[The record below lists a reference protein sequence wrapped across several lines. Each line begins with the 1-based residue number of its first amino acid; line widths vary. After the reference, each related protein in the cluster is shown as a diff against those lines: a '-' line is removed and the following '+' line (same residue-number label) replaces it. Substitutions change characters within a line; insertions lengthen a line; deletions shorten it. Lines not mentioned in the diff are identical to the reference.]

1 MSEAG
6 AARPRQSVHADGASL
21 VSALDQGN
29 QFNIH
34 VNLPS
39 LADVVENIGSVL
51 GGMMDQADRAQRRL
65 EQRVADLDRQLRAAA
80 ARCVELEARMQAGQE
95 RRTELEAELRLAR
108 QEAEQRVARLQAEL
122 AAARAE
128 LDHAAA
134 AGSALRTEEARLA
147 DIEHQLEGRAL
158 AQFERAGVLERELAR
173 LRPEN
178 AMLRELIGR
187 YQATPGA

>member
-1 MSEAG
+1 M
-6 AARPRQSVHADGASL
+6 
-21 VSALDQGN
+21 
-29 QFNIH
+29 
-34 VNLPS
+34 
-39 LADVVENIGSVL
+39 
-51 GGMMDQADRAQRRL
+51 
-65 EQRVADLDRQLRAAA
+65 
-80 ARCVELEARMQAGQE
+80 
-95 RRTELEAELRLAR
+95 LEAELRLAR

-128 LDHAAA
+128 LGPAAA

-147 DIEHQLEGRAL
+147 GIEHQLEGRAL

-178 AMLRELIGR
+178 AMLRELISR